1 MAPFSNYLYYMI
13 PISAAIAFLASLTVF
28 FVRGDEPFLRTFSF
42 FLLVN
47 AGFDTATSYM
57 ALYAIHNV
65 FIGNVN
71 TLVVISYY
79 LFLLRQI
86 IHGKKARVG
95 VLTSVIVFLLLSI
108 MNFFLEK
115 KSDTFSSITYCL
127 GSLFIVAACIYFF
140 WELFQRA
147 YSGPLGRQPAFWI
160 CSGLLFYY
168 TCTFPVYGATNLMKA
183 LPTVILNNLLVILIS
198 LNILLYLSFVI
209 AFLCR
214 IRTRKSMS

>member
-1 MAPFSNYLYYMI
+1 MI
-13 PISAAIAFLASLTVF
+13 PISAAIAFVASLTVF
-28 FVRGDEPFLRTFSF
+28 FFRGGDPFLKAFSI

-47 AGFDTATSYM
+47 ACFDTTTSYM

-79 LFLLRQI
+79 LILLRQI
-86 IHGKKARVG
+86 VYGKKARAG
-95 VLTSVIVFLLLSI
+95 ILISLVIFLLLSVA
-108 MNFFLEK
+108 NFFLVQK
-115 KSDTFSSITYCL
+115 IDTFISITYCL
-127 GSLFIVAACIYFF
+127 GSLLIVAACIYFF

-168 TCTFPVYGATNLMKA
+168 TCTFPFYGATNLLKG
-183 LPTVILNNLLVILIS
+183 LPNVIKRNLVAILVS

-214 IRTRKSMS
+214 IKTRKSMS

>member
-1 MAPFSNYLYYMI
+1 MSNYLYFII
-13 PISAAIAFLASLTVF
+13 PVGAAFAFVASLTVF
-28 FVRGDEPFLRTFSF
+28 LIRGGEAFLKVFSI

-47 AGFDTATSYM
+47 ACFDATTSYM
-57 ALYAIHNV
+57 ARYGIPNV
-65 FIGNVN
+65 VISNLN

-86 IHGKKARVG
+86 VHGKKARTG
-95 VLTSVIVFLLLSI
+95 ILLSLFLFLLVSI
-108 MNFFLEK
+108 ANFFLVK
-115 KSDTFSSITYCL
+115 KIDTFSSITYCV
-127 GSLFIVAACIYFF
+127 GALFIVAACIYFF

-168 TCTFPVYGATNLMKA
+168 TCTFPFYGAS
-183 LPTVILNNLLVILIS
+183 NLLTGLPEVIKRNLIAVLVF
-198 LNILLYLSFVI
+198 LNILLYLSFSI

-214 IRTRKSMS
+214 IKTRKSMS